1 MSFYTS
7 ASLEKIKGVGDV
19 SLAKLKLAGIESKF
33 DLINFLPRDYRSIN
47 FVENL
52 SLVHPGE
59 ITVRA
64 RATNIV
70 SRQTSRVTTILTAD
84 LVDNFGK
91 IQAVWFNQPYRIN
104 QLKSGEFYFTGNF
117 DLNRG
122 RYQLTNPS
130 VRQVNRQNNILAQ
143 DYLEPVYSQV
153 RGLKTSF
160 FTKVIDNIKPDIL
173 TLNESLPL
181 VVVSKMGLL
190 ARSDA
195 MYQLHFPSSQD
206 LLKQARHR
214 MQFEDYFLASLAST
228 INGLKQKHQPTH
240 KIEANIDL
248 VKQFVARLKFS
259 LTDDQKKSIWKIIKR
274 ISSGDVMN
282 LLLQGDVGS
291 GKTLVAEV
299 ISLLVA
305 KAGFQVAILA
315 PTEVLASQHLAT
327 FQRDLTG
334 FRLKIEQLTGSTKN
348 KKAIYDKLSSGKIDI
363 VIGTHALIQE
373 AVEFNNLAL
382 VVIDEQHR
390 FGVNQRQAI
399 ISKAKLMPHLLAMT
413 ATPIPRSLALAIKN
427 EISIASIRQKPANR
441 MPIETQVYRDRDRSK
456 VYDLVKQQLENGRQA
471 YIICGRIDDS
481 DEDQL
486 VSVEA
491 HYKTLQAGAL
501 SEYKLAM
508 LHGKMKPDEKGR
520 LMDDFKAGKIDV
532 LVSTTVVEVGV
543 DVANATVIVINDAEN
558 YGLSQLHQLRGRV
571 GRSDLQSYCYLITTL
586 DEPNERLSAIASS
599 QDGFY
604 LSEVDLKLRGSGN
617 VYGNQQHGWFS
628 FEADTQAIEQAQEAV
643 EAYLADLKERNKTIE
658 DDLEDWPE
666 LKERLGQFDR
676 VTVLN

>member
-441 MPIETQVYRDRDRSK
+441 IPIETQVYRDRDRSK